1 MEVSQ
6 IRKGVLL
13 LIYCLVSE
21 IHNVPPGGDSLKQ
34 AHYEFRET
42 SRAGHR
48 AGNRGWGA
56 HEAKTGKREQ
66 ERQVKKDEVSINRKQ
81 PYGLFT
87 S

>member
-42 SRAGHR
+42 SQQVTEQEIVGGHMK
-48 AGNRGWGA
+48 
-56 HEAKTGKREQ
+56 AKTGRREQ

>member
-42 SRAGHR
+42 SRQV
-48 AGNRGWGA
+48 
-56 HEAKTGKREQ
+56 TEQ
-66 ERQVKKDEVSINRKQ
+66 EIV
-81 PYGLFT
+81 GGT
-87 S
+87 